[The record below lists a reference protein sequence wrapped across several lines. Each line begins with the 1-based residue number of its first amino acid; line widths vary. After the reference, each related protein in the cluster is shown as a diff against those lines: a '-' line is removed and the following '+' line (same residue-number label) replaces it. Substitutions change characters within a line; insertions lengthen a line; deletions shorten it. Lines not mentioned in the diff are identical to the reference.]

1 MVADA
6 GVLGFCS
13 VEISNFTRQIE
24 MIAKK
29 VPVEIFNP
37 GSAAECFRDVVEAYT
52 EYKIVAEQEHTKRR
66 GIEAWEKATIAD
78 IQAKRDA
85 LIEYLEG
92 SFDERA
98 KNFYFLFKK
107 VDEAIAIGDNN
118 QLALAMTSITEIAKS
133 SPFKDLA
140 DLTSV
145 RAALD
150 DPEHE
155 WEF

>member
-1 MVADA
+1 M
-6 GVLGFCS
+6 
-13 VEISNFTRQIE
+13 R
-24 MIAKK
+24 AKK

-37 GSAAECFRDVVEAYT
+37 GSAAECFRDVVKAYT
-52 EYKIVAEQEHTKRR
+52 EYKIVAEQEQTKRR

-85 LIEYLEG
+85 LIEYLEC

-98 KNFYFLFKK
+98 NNFKFLFEK

-118 QLALAMTSITEIAKS
+118 QLALTMTSITEIAKS

-140 DLTSV
+140 NLTSV
-145 RAALD
+145 RTALD
-150 DPEHE
+150 DPDYE

>member
-1 MVADA
+1 
-6 GVLGFCS
+6 
-13 VEISNFTRQIE
+13 

-52 EYKIVAEQEHTKRR
+52 EYKIVAEQEQTKRR
-66 GIEAWEKATIAD
+66 GIEAWEKVTIAD

-107 VDEAIAIGDNN
+107 VDEAIALGDNN

-145 RAALD
+145 RTALD
-150 DPEHE
+150 DPDHE

>member
-1 MVADA
+1 M
-6 GVLGFCS
+6 
-13 VEISNFTRQIE
+13 R
-24 MIAKK
+24 AKK
-29 VPVEIFNP
+29 NPVEFFNP

-52 EYKIVAEQEHTKRR
+52 EYKIVAEQEQTKRR

-85 LIEYLEG
+85 LINYLEC

-98 KNFYFLFKK
+98 KNFNFLFRK

-118 QLALAMTSITEIAKS
+118 QLALAITSITEIAKS

-140 DLTSV
+140 NLTSV
-145 RAALD
+145 RTALD
-150 DPEHE
+150 DPDHE

>member
-1 MVADA
+1 MADA

-24 MIAKK
+24 MIGKK
-29 VPVEIFNP
+29 VPVKIFNP
-37 GSAAECFRDVVEAYT
+37 DSAADYFRDVVEAYT
-52 EYKIVAEQEHTKRR
+52 EYKIVAEQERTKRR

-78 IQAKRDA
+78 IQAKRDV
-85 LIEYLEG
+85 LIKYLEG

-98 KNFYFLFKK
+98 NNFKFLFEK
-107 VDEAIAIGDNN
+107 VDETIAIRDNN
-118 QLALAMTSITEIAKS
+118 QLSLAMTSITEIANS

-145 RAALD
+145 RTALD
-150 DPEHE
+150 DPDHE

>member
-1 MVADA
+1 MA
-6 GVLGFCS
+6 
-13 VEISNFTRQIE
+13 
-24 MIAKK
+24 AKK
-29 VPVEIFNP
+29 IFVEIFNP

-66 GIEAWEKATIAD
+66 GIEAWEKATITD

-85 LIEYLEG
+85 LIEYLEC

-98 KNFYFLFKK
+98 KNFKFLFEK

-118 QLALAMTSITEIAKS
+118 QLILAMTSITEIAKS

-140 DLTSV
+140 NLTSV
-145 RAALD
+145 RTALD
-150 DPEHE
+150 DPDHE

>member
-1 MVADA
+1 M
-6 GVLGFCS
+6 
-13 VEISNFTRQIE
+13 T
-24 MIAKK
+24 AKK
-29 VPVEIFNP
+29 VFVEIFNP

-98 KNFYFLFKK
+98 NNFKFLFEK

-140 DLTSV
+140 NLTSV
-145 RAALD
+145 RTALD
-150 DPEHE
+150 DPDYE

>member
-1 MVADA
+1 MVA
-6 GVLGFCS
+6 
-13 VEISNFTRQIE
+13 
-24 MIAKK
+24 KK
-29 VPVEIFNP
+29 APVEIFNP
-37 GSAAECFRDVVEAYT
+37 GSAAECFRDVIEAYT
-52 EYKIVAEQEHTKRR
+52 EYKIVAEQEQTKRR
-66 GIEAWEKATIAD
+66 GIEAWEKATIAN

-107 VDEAIAIGDNN
+107 VDEAIAMGDNN

-140 DLTSV
+140 NLTSV
-145 RAALD
+145 RTALD
-150 DPEHE
+150 DPDHE

>member
-1 MVADA
+1 M
-6 GVLGFCS
+6 
-13 VEISNFTRQIE
+13 R
-24 MIAKK
+24 AKK

-52 EYKIVAEQEHTKRR
+52 EYKIVAEQEQTKRR

-85 LIEYLEG
+85 LIEYLEC

-98 KNFYFLFKK
+98 NNFKFLFEK

-118 QLALAMTSITEIAKS
+118 QLALTMTSITEIAKS

-140 DLTSV
+140 NLTSV
-145 RAALD
+145 RTALD
-150 DPEHE
+150 DPDYE

>member
-1 MVADA
+1 M
-6 GVLGFCS
+6 
-13 VEISNFTRQIE
+13 R
-24 MIAKK
+24 AKK

-52 EYKIVAEQEHTKRR
+52 EYKIVAEQEQTKRR
-66 GIEAWEKATIAD
+66 GIEAWEKVTIAD

-107 VDEAIAIGDNN
+107 VDEAIAMGDNN

-140 DLTSV
+140 NLTSV
-145 RAALD
+145 RTALD
-150 DPEHE
+150 DPDHE

>member
-1 MVADA
+1 
-6 GVLGFCS
+6 
-13 VEISNFTRQIE
+13 

-29 VPVEIFNP
+29 FPVEIFNP

-52 EYKIVAEQEHTKRR
+52 EYKIVAEQEQTKRR

-78 IQAKRDA
+78 IQAKRDVF
-85 LIEYLEG
+85 IKYLEC

-98 KNFYFLFKK
+98 NNFKFLFEK

-118 QLALAMTSITEIAKS
+118 QLALAMTSITEIANS

-140 DLTSV
+140 NLTSV

-150 DPEHE
+150 DPDHE
-155 WEF
+155 WTF

>member
-1 MVADA
+1 MADA

-29 VPVEIFNP
+29 VAVKIFNP
-37 GSAAECFRDVVEAYT
+37 ESDAECFRDVVEAYT
-52 EYKIVAEQEHTKRR
+52 EYKIVAQQERTKRR

-78 IQAKRDA
+78 LQAKRDVF
-85 LIEYLEG
+85 IKYLEC

-98 KNFYFLFKK
+98 NNFKFLFEK
-107 VDEAIAIGDNN
+107 VDEAIAMGDNN
-118 QLALAMTSITEIAKS
+118 QLALAMSSITEIAKS
-133 SPFKDLA
+133 SPFKDIA

-150 DPEHE
+150 DPDHE

>member
-1 MVADA
+1 
-6 GVLGFCS
+6 
-13 VEISNFTRQIE
+13 

-29 VPVEIFNP
+29 FPVEIFNP
-37 GSAAECFRDVVEAYT
+37 GAAAECFRDVVEAYT
-52 EYKIVAEQEHTKRR
+52 EYKIVAEQEQTKRR

-85 LIEYLEG
+85 LINYLEG

-98 KNFYFLFKK
+98 KNFKFLFEK

-118 QLALAMTSITEIAKS
+118 QLALAMTSITEIANS

-140 DLTSV
+140 NLTSV

-155 WEF
+155 WTF

>member
-1 MVADA
+1 MK
-6 GVLGFCS
+6 
-13 VEISNFTRQIE
+13 
-24 MIAKK
+24 AKK
-29 VPVEIFNP
+29 NPVEIITP
-37 GSAAECFRDVVEAYT
+37 GSVAECIRDVVEAYT
-52 EYKIVAEQEHTKRR
+52 EYKIVAEQEQTKRR

-85 LIEYLEG
+85 LINYLES

-98 KNFYFLFKK
+98 KNFNFLFKK
-107 VDEAIAIGDNN
+107 VDEAIAIGDNK

-133 SPFKDLA
+133 SPFQDIA

-150 DPEHE
+150 APDHE

>member
-1 MVADA
+1 
-6 GVLGFCS
+6 
-13 VEISNFTRQIE
+13 

-37 GSAAECFRDVVEAYT
+37 GSVAECFRDVVEAYT
-52 EYKIVAEQEHTKRR
+52 EYKIVAEQQHTKRR

-85 LIEYLEG
+85 LIEYLER

-98 KNFYFLFKK
+98 KNFKFLFEK

-140 DLTSV
+140 NLTSV

-150 DPEHE
+150 DPDYE
-155 WEF
+155 WTF